1 MEDHGIT
8 WKKEVSTLADMVQ
21 YHTGSIVS
29 RALIS
34 KKTGIV
40 TLFAFDGGQSLSEHT
55 SPFDAMVN
63 ILDGVAEITISGTSF
78 KVSQGEAILMPAGEP
93 HALSAPQPFKMMLVM
108 IKSHTSKSDSHQC
121 E

>member
-34 KKTGIV
+34 KKPG
-40 TLFAFDGGQSLSEHT
+40 S
-55 SPFDAMVN
+55 
-63 ILDGVAEITISGTSF
+63 
-78 KVSQGEAILMPAGEP
+78 
-93 HALSAPQPFKMMLVM
+93 
-108 IKSHTSKSDSHQC
+108 
-121 E
+121 